1 MMMYSEGANL
11 TQYLTAIAEQ
21 VGGIVENNSIIL
33 KGAMD
38 EGSIRIL
45 VLEEGLIMVL
55 TEIKSNLSIADLE
68 LNIPPDYL
76 FLKLYLPDSHL
87 DTMVKYDLKYD
98 QITTPGVLLY
108 NSHVKLKSLFKI
120 RQRFKIVSF
129 VLHADWL
136 KKTFHGDSI
145 FSEHQL
151 FDLPLFKFEHIKP
164 AILQSAL
171 NLFTLKIDEGPVNLR
186 MKAIAYDLL
195 SHLFSA
201 FDVKPNSNRSALKHQ
216 SDIEAVF
223 RVREQLLDMEE
234 MNYPTIDVLAK
245 QAGMSASKLKTLFH
259 SVFDMPIFE
268 FYQYHRLGYARN
280 LIEGRKL
287 TIGEVGLKIGY
298 NNLSKFSQAYK
309 RQFGYLPHQTLL
321 PDRAI
326 N

>member
-1 MMMYSEGANL
+1 MMIYAEGVDPV
-11 TQYLTAIAEQ
+11 QYLRDIAAQ
-21 VGGIVENNSIIL
+21 VGGTVENNSLIL
-33 KGAMD
+33 NGSAD
-38 EGSIRIL
+38 EGSIRMF

-55 TEIKSNLSIADLE
+55 TEIKSNLILSKLE

-76 FLKLYLPDSHL
+76 FIKLYLPECHL
-87 DTMVKYDLKYD
+87 DTLARYDSEYY
-98 QITTPGVLLY
+98 QISTPGVLLY
-108 NSHVKLKSLFKI
+108 NSHIKLKSLFKV

-129 VLHADWL
+129 VIHADWL
-136 KKTFHGDSI
+136 KKTFHADSI
-145 FSEHQL
+145 FSEKQL
-151 FDLPLFKFEHIKP
+151 FELPLFKFEHVKP

-171 NLFTLKIDEGPVNLR
+171 NLFTLEIDSGPLNLR
-186 MKAIAYDLL
+186 MKAIAYDTL

-201 FDVKPNSNRSALKHQ
+201 FDLQANSNLSAFKHQ

-223 RVREQLLDMEE
+223 RIREQLLDIEN

-259 SVFDMPIFE
+259 SVFGMPVFE
-268 FYQYHRLGYARN
+268 FYQYHRLVYARN
-280 LIEGRKL
+280 LIEGRRF

-326 N
+326 I